1 MKLCRY
7 LIVGLLAILLGGC
20 GQTVKESMKAEVK
33 GSKSSVGEGS
43 TLVILPFADY
53 SYSDDLETAF
63 RRQMFINE
71 NLVDGLIAHN
81 FNTPVLEDVFGY
93 LAAQDIINI
102 RAYSEAQ
109 TSSVDDE
116 LRRANWSE
124 PMQEELRKH
133 IAMAKNSTK
142 RPVLDS
148 PGSHGLTREQ
158 LVKIGR
164 HFSADYILRGRI
176 TQYTTRQEGTWAPW
190 KKGILPF
197 IVGTTSQITF
207 GQARSDKYD
216 NWDDIIVGGAFGNTY
231 GTTKSDNDFFGVSD
245 GNSILWTGLGAGLGH
260 MANKGGDIP
269 QAVVQL
275 RVWVQDSFT
284 GDVVWTNRVDVRVSP
299 ETILA
304 DYQYDDLFQAA
315 TEKAVSTLVND
326 FVSQL

>member
-7 LIVGLLAILLGGC
+7 VIVGLIAILLGGC
-20 GQTVKESMKAEVK
+20 GQTVKESVKTGGK

-53 SYSDDLETAF
+53 SYSDNLETAF

-71 NLVDGLIAHN
+71 NLVDGLNAHN

-93 LAAQDIINI
+93 LAAQKIINI
-102 RAYSEAQ
+102 RAYTQAQ
-109 TSSVDDE
+109 TSSVEDE
-116 LRRANWSE
+116 LRRTNWS
-124 PMQEELRKH
+124 PSMQEELRKH
-133 IAMAKNSTK
+133 IALSKNNTTQ
-142 RPVLDS
+142 PVLDS
-148 PGSHGLTREQ
+148 PGSHGITREQ
-158 LVKIGR
+158 LIKIAR

-176 TQYTTRQEGTWAPW
+176 TQYKTRQEGTWAPW

-197 IVGTTSQITF
+197 VVGTTSQITF
-207 GQARSDKYD
+207 GQASSDKYD
-216 NWDDIIVGGAFGNTY
+216 NWDDIVVGAAYGNTY
-231 GTTKSDNDFFGVSD
+231 GNTKSENDFFGVSD

-260 MANKGGDIP
+260 MAHEGGDIP

-275 RVWVQDSFT
+275 RAWVQDSLT
-284 GDVVWTNRVDVRVSP
+284 GDVIWTSRVDVRVSP